1 VEQNKEVGRRMEAK
15 EVALIIALLG
25 VSLVL
30 NPRLSGLAI
39 PSFFPGL
46 WFYFWEIPILI
57 ALFLLGLKYAISI
70 ALGNGFVLILFWG
83 PGFNN
88 PLLNLLSALSTVFGV
103 YFARKLLSRKYFQE
117 RGISRSKEVIVCTV
131 FTMLL
136 RLAIMTPAVFFYAG
150 FFILYEVIIMLL
162 PFLIIYDITIV
173 AYTVPLAY
181 LIERR
186 VEKDWYKFNRQGD
199 IEGSITSKI
208 S

>member
-1 VEQNKEVGRRMEAK
+1 MNTK
-15 EVALIIALLG
+15 EVALAITLAG

-39 PSFFPGL
+39 PSFFPTL

-57 ALFLLGLKYAISI
+57 ALFLLGLKYALSI
-70 ALGNGFVLILFWG
+70 AFGNGFVLILFWG

-103 YFARKLLSRKYFQE
+103 YFARKLLIRNYFQE
-117 RGISRSKEVIVCTV
+117 RGISRSKEVIVCTA

-150 FFILYEVIIMLL
+150 FFILHEVIIMLL
-162 PFLIIYDITIV
+162 PFLILYDIIIV

-181 LIERR
+181 LIEKR
-186 VEKDWYKFNRQGD
+186 VENYWYRFTDKKEF
-199 IEGSITSKI
+199 ESPFL
-208 S
+208 

>member
-1 VEQNKEVGRRMEAK
+1 MKTKEL
-15 EVALIIALLG
+15 ALMIALAG

-57 ALFLLGLKYAISI
+57 ALFLLGLKYAVSI

-88 PLLNLLSALSTVFGV
+88 PLLNLLSALSTIFGV
-103 YFARKLLSRKYFQE
+103 YFARKLLIKNYFHE
-117 RGISRSKEVIVCTV
+117 RGISRSKEAIVCTA

-136 RLAIMTPAVFFYAG
+136 RLAIMTPAVIFYAG

-162 PFLIIYDITIV
+162 PLLIIYDITIV
-173 AYTVPLAY
+173 AYTVPIAY
-181 LIERR
+181 LIEKR
-186 VEKDWYKFNRQGD
+186 VKKTWLKFN
-199 IEGSITSKI
+199 K
-208 S
+208 

>member
-1 VEQNKEVGRRMEAK
+1 MKTK
-15 EVALIIALLG
+15 EVALMIALAG

-57 ALFLLGLKYAISI
+57 ALFLLGLKYAVSI
-70 ALGNGFVLILFWG
+70 AVGNGFVLILFWG

-88 PLLNLLSALSTVFGV
+88 PLLNLLSALCTVFGV
-103 YFARKLLSRKYFQE
+103 YFARKLLGRNYFQE
-117 RGISRSKEVIVCTV
+117 RGISRSKEVIFCTV

-136 RLAIMTPAVFFYAG
+136 RLAIMTPAVVFYAG
-150 FFILYEVIIMLL
+150 FFILGEVIIMLL
-162 PFLIIYDITIV
+162 PFLVIYDITIV

-181 LIERR
+181 LIEKR
-186 VEKDWYKFNRQGD
+186 VKKNWQEVNK
-199 IEGSITSKI
+199 
-208 S
+208 

>member
-1 VEQNKEVGRRMEAK
+1 MNTK
-15 EVALIIALLG
+15 EVALIIALTG

-30 NPRLSGLAI
+30 SPRLSGLAI

-57 ALFLLGLKYAISI
+57 ALFLLGLKYAILI
-70 ALGNGFVLILFWG
+70 AFMNGSVLILFWG

-103 YFARKLLSRKYFQE
+103 YFARKLLIRNYFQE
-117 RGISRSKEVIVCTV
+117 RGISRSKEVIVCTA

-136 RLAIMTPAVFFYAG
+136 RLAIMTPAVIFYAG
-150 FFILYEVIIMLL
+150 FFILYELIIMLL
-162 PFLIIYDITIV
+162 PFLIIYDIIIV

-181 LIERR
+181 LIEKR
-186 VEKDWYKFNRQGD
+186 VKKDWYEFNKERRID
-199 IEGSITSKI
+199 DSITSL
-208 S
+208 

>member
-1 VEQNKEVGRRMEAK
+1 MNTK
-15 EVALIIALLG
+15 EVALTIVLAG

-70 ALGNGFVLILFWG
+70 AFGNGFVLILFWG

-103 YFARKLLSRKYFQE
+103 YFARKLIIRNYFNE
-117 RGISRSKEVIVCTV
+117 KGISRSKEVIVCTA

-136 RLAIMTPAVFFYAG
+136 RLAIMMPAVLFYAG
-150 FFILYEVIIMLL
+150 FFILYEVIIMLI
-162 PFLIIYDITIV
+162 PFLIIYDIIIV

-181 LIERR
+181 LIEKR
-186 VEKDWYKFNRQGD
+186 VEKNWYKFTRK
-199 IEGSITSKI
+199 EE
-208 S
+208 

>member
-1 VEQNKEVGRRMEAK
+1 MKTK
-15 EVALIIALLG
+15 KIALIIVLAA

-57 ALFLLGLKYAISI
+57 ALFLLSLKYSILI
-70 ALGNGFVLILFWG
+70 ALLNGSVLILFWG

-103 YFARKLLSRKYFQE
+103 YFAHKLLIKNDFMEEQILRP
-117 RGISRSKEVIVCTV
+117 KEIFVSTA

-136 RLAIMTPAVFFYAG
+136 RLAIMLPAVFFYAG
-150 FFILYEVIIMLL
+150 LFLPSEVLISLL
-162 PFLIIYDITIV
+162 PFLTLYDIIIV
-173 AYTVPLAY
+173 AYTVPIAY
-181 LIERR
+181 LIQKRI
-186 VEKDWYKFNRQGD
+186 KNY
-199 IEGSITSKI
+199 
-208 S
+208 